1 MHFLECKI
9 ITALRL
15 LTQHRAADVERLDEV
30 AQEGTLDPG
39 ESPAAQL
46 VTAGHAADFGAPD
59 ARVEVRSRDHQAL
72 GVVLQLHSTPRVGV
86 PKQK

>member
-1 MHFLECKI
+1 M
-9 ITALRL
+9 
-15 LTQHRAADVERLDEV
+15 

-59 ARVEVRSRDHQAL
+59 ARVKVRSRDHQAL
-72 GVVLQLHSTPRVGV
+72 GVVLQLPSTPCVDV
-86 PKQK
+86 PKQN

>member
-15 LTQHRAADVERLDEV
+15 LTQHHAADVERLDEV

-59 ARVEVRSRDHQAL
+59 ARIEVHCRDHQAL
-72 GVVLQLHSTPRVGV
+72 GVVL
-86 PKQK
+86 

>member
-39 ESPAAQL
+39 DSPAAQL
-46 VTAGHAADFGAPD
+46 VTAGHAADSSAPD
-59 ARVEVRSRDHQAL
+59 AWVKVSSRDQQAL
-72 GVVLQLHSTPRVGV
+72 GVVL
-86 PKQK
+86 

>member
-1 MHFLECKI
+1 MHFLECEI

-30 AQEGTLDPG
+30 AQESTLDPG

-59 ARVEVRSRDHQAL
+59 TRVEVHSRDHQAL
-72 GVVLQLHSTPRVGV
+72 GVVQ
-86 PKQK
+86 